1 MRHLPLRFVPLP
13 AAQAA
18 ALAFTASRPDSAVP
32 ANSLLIVD
40 SKPIL
45 TLEAFYVGLT
55 ATLLSLPPQA
65 GHALMGYFTESDGPQ
80 PSNFRPDRRL
90 PSLGPSY
97 RCVPKNF

>member
-32 ANSLLIVD
+32 ANSFLIVD
-40 SKPIL
+40 LKPIL

-55 ATLLSLPPQA
+55 ATLLSLPSA
-65 GHALMGYFTESDGPQ
+65 TGRA
-80 PSNFRPDRRL
+80 RPHGLFHRVRW
-90 PSLGPSY
+90 SSAE
-97 RCVPKNF
+97 